1 VNSPIEIS
9 KFLGLGEVYGP
20 TDPGRD
26 QLWTWGFLHIKEHV
40 KLCILSGGC
49 INPEGSWLFGA
60 GVWEFPHTNFEIF
73 SRETK
78 FRRERLPTQTSYAHR
93 GWYILKS
100 MSRHIFYQEAGS
112 F

>member
-40 KLCILSGGC
+40 KLCIVSGGC
-49 INPEGSWLFGA
+49 INPEGSWLSGA
-60 GVWEFPHTNFEIF
+60 GVWKFPHTNFEIF
-73 SRETK
+73 GFWGTLVR
-78 FRRERLPTQTSYAHR
+78 HR
-93 GWYILKS
+93 
-100 MSRHIFYQEAGS
+100 SRHRPDRDTGVGAY
-112 F
+112 